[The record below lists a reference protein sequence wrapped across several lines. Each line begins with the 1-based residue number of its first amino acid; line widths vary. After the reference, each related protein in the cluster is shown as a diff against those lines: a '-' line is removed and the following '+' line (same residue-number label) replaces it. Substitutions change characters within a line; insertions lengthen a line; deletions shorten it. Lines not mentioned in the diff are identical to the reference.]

1 MTMIDRIRQLA
12 ALGFV
17 VAVGVCLHAGLGVQ
31 LAVAQTKAPG
41 GYTQFGPNHE
51 SEAPGFGIQTL
62 PVVPNFGVDPVLPGR
77 ALPHSRTPTA
87 FFPMVKDSRLTFD
100 AALAADGVPIGG
112 FGGFGLGGFG
122 YGGYGYPFPNSTFGM
137 GMGGG
142 FPAAGNAGPIPL
154 GVAPED
160 VFADAANGRPS
171 ARRSVRSNRAT
182 SARRPTVRKPTPQP
196 SREVEARVADAAPSQ
211 LGTASARPEQANKAV
226 ERTSAVKSEETRSP
240 PRRSMLGPPR

>member
-1 MTMIDRIRQLA
+1 MTMISRIRQLA

-17 VAVGVCLHAGLGVQ
+17 VAAGACLHAGLGAR
-31 LAVAQTKAPG
+31 LAMAQTKAPG
-41 GYTQFGPNHE
+41 GFPLFGPNHE
-51 SEAPGFGIQTL
+51 SEAPGFGIPTV

-100 AALAADGVPIGG
+100 AAIAADSVAIGG
-112 FGGFGLGGFG
+112 FGGYGFG
-122 YGGYGYPFPNSTFGM
+122 GYGFGGYGYPFPNAAVGM

-142 FPAAGNAGPIPL
+142 NPAVGNAGPIPL

-160 VFADAANGRPS
+160 AFANAANRRPS

-182 SARRPTVRKPTPQP
+182 SARRTTERKPTSQP
-196 SREVEARVADAAPSQ
+196 SREVVARDTDAAPSQ
-211 LGTASARPEQANKAV
+211 LGTVGARPQQAIRAV
-226 ERTSAVKSEETRSP
+226 ERLSAVKSEETRSP
-240 PRRSMLGPPR
+240 PRRSMLGSPR